1 MSLQSTI
8 ASYEFDIRDLEKDIR
23 NNGSTKA
30 ASRTLKRLKSKLQ
43 TLKDS
48 STQESK

>member
-8 ASYEFDIRDLEKDIR
+8 ASYEFDIKDLEQDIR

-30 ASRTLKRLKSKLQ
+30 ASRTLKRLKAKLKE
-43 TLKDS
+43 LKQQRVS
-48 STQESK
+48 R